1 MANTVVC
8 RKYKEELEALAV
20 PPFPGPKGQKI
31 QETISKKA
39 WMEWLKHQTM
49 MINEKHLNVLD
60 PSTQEYLATEMD
72 KFMDGDDYERP
83 EGYVPPSEGTDS

>member
-1 MANTVVC
+1 MAKTVFC
-8 RKYKEELEALAV
+8 RKYKTELEALAA

-60 PSTQEYLATEMD
+60 PGTQSYLETEME
-72 KFMDGDDYERP
+72 KFMDGDDYEKP
-83 EGYVPPSEGTDS
+83 EGYVPPEKGADS

>member
-1 MANTVVC
+1 MTNTVLC
-8 RKYKEELEALAV
+8 RKYKTELEALAV
-20 PPFPGPKGQKI
+20 PPFPGPKGEKI
-31 QETISKKA
+31 QQTISKKA

-60 PSTQEYLATEMD
+60 PSTQDYLATEMD